1 MRLFPKNIISNF
13 LLLVFIFYSMGTLSL
28 VEDQYNLKEDCSMKK
43 GCCCCEMNSGKSCNC
58 SNHLTSFGV
67 NINQPCNH
75 PNFEGINA
83 QIGFAI
89 IIDIP
94 AGQSIVSYTQYPV
107 SNSESTYHVE
117 QTRLL
122 KPPKPNSFQSV

>member
-28 VEDQYNLKEDCSMKK
+28 FEDKYNLKEECSMGKD
-43 GCCCCEMNSGKSCNC
+43 CCCCKMNSGESCCC
-58 SNHLTSFGV
+58 SNHLTSFGL
-67 NINQPCNH
+67 NINMPCNH
-75 PNFEGINA
+75 PSFVGINA

-94 AGQSIVSYTQYPV
+94 GDQSIVSYTQYPV
-107 SNSESTYHVE
+107 YNYESTYYVE
-117 QTRLL
+117 QTKLL
-122 KPPKPNSFQSV
+122 KPPKPNSFQLV